1 MSQDSLPNSSPETQL
16 ADLRRRLEETEAEIL
31 RLRSQRSDLAT
42 QVGRVKSD
50 LEGSRLQG
58 SPGAGYQHQG
68 EQESI
73 FQEVHSARN
82 SLEQPR
88 KVAFLG
94 PPGTFTHMAV
104 EREFGPKVRAFPCG
118 TMAGVFRAVEQG
130 RAEAGVVPVESAT
143 EGVVDSTLDNF
154 LDSSLQI
161 AGEIALPVSIAL
173 LTYPGLEQASIARVY
188 AHPKTLVRCRRWLD
202 EQLPSVVVVD
212 VPSSAEAAH
221 MTMEDPQGASVASET
236 AVRIFGLDVL
246 AHEIQDP
253 DCYPIRFL
261 VLGHG
266 HSEATGR
273 DRTTLLFTVKDGP
286 GALMTLLEPL
296 AKRGVNITRIENGR
310 ILHHAGEQAVYL
322 DLDGHTTDPA
332 LVSAMEELQQ
342 HCISMKILGSYP
354 RATALSESVA
364 ATGRS

>member
-1 MSQDSLPNSSPETQL
+1 MSQDPLPTPTPEGPS
-16 ADLRRRLEETEAEIL
+16 ADLRNRLAEIDADIL
-31 RLRSQRSDLAT
+31 RLKNQRSSLAA
-42 QVGRVKSD
+42 QIRGSS
-50 LEGSRLQG
+50 EGAP
-58 SPGAGYQHQG
+58 PGKPHPA
-68 EQESI
+68 EPESI
-73 FQEVHSARN
+73 FQEVHRART

-104 EREFGPKVRAFPCG
+104 EREFGPKVRVIPCG
-118 TMAGVFRAVEQG
+118 TMAGVFRAVEEG
-130 RAEAGVVPVESAT
+130 RADAGVVPVESAT

-161 AGEIALPVSIAL
+161 TAELALPVSIAL
-173 LTYPGLEQASIARVY
+173 LAYPGLELAGIARVY
-188 AHPKTLVRCRRWLD
+188 AHPKTLARCRRWLD
-202 EQLPSVVVVD
+202 ERLPSVVVVE
-212 VPSSAEAAH
+212 VPSSAEAAR

-273 DRTTLLFTVKDGP
+273 DRTTLLLTVKDGP
-286 GALMTLLEPL
+286 GALLSLLEPI
-296 AKRGVNITRIENGR
+296 ARRGVNLTRIENGR
-310 ILHHAGEQAVYL
+310 ILHHAGEQAIYL
-322 DLDGHTTDPA
+322 DLEGHRTDPA
-332 LVSAMEELQQ
+332 LLSAMEELQQ
-342 HCISMKILGSYP
+342 HCLSLKVLGSYP
-354 RATALSESVA
+354 RALALAEDSETARK
-364 ATGRS
+364 G